1 MMVSL
6 SGPFEGGDPT
16 EGEQRTFTIGE
27 PDAHLLARRVGEWAH
42 DQALRMTGAPET
54 EDEPESATL
63 WDCGEVA

>member
-1 MMVSL
+1 MKMMVTL

-27 PDAHLLARRVGEWAH
+27 PDAQTLARRVGEWAH
-42 DQALRMTGAPET
+42 DQVLRMTAAPVA
-54 EDEPESATL
+54 DEPVTL